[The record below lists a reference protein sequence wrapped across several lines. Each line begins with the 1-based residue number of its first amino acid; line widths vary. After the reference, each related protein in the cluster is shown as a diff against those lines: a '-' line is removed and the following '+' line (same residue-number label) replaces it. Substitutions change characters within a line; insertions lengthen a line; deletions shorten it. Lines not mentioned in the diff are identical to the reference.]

1 LQPRWGSDAGVCGLS
16 WGDIDFERKVVSI
29 RHSYDELGNLKATKT
44 KAGTRLLPL
53 PDITAKGLQT
63 AKQLQAEYFERINES
78 RRKKGKTGPEWH
90 LEQGD
95 ETPVITTKYSE
106 RIKPSSLSRCGPPSA
121 THYGKR
127 MKPSSMSRWWSLE
140 REGFG
145 LGDYTLHE
153 LRHTYLTL
161 LAEEGVHPK
170 VMQELAGHYSSQITM
185 DIYTHVNMD
194 AKREA
199 VEAVSKLF

>member
-1 LQPRWGSDAGVCGLS
+1 MGEGRGEGKATAPLSDGRSLITDNRLKTYNGTTYY
-16 WGDIDFERKVVSI
+16 
-29 RHSYDELGNLKATKT
+29 YDELGNLKGTKT

-53 PDITAKGLQT
+53 PDITARGLLT
-63 AKQLQAEYFERINES
+63 AKRLQAEYFERINES

-90 LEQGD
+90 LEQTD
-95 ETPVITTKYSE
+95 ETPLITTKYSE
-106 RIKPSSLSRCGPPSA
+106 RIKPSSLSR
-121 THYGKR
+121 
-127 MKPSSMSRWWSLE
+127 WWSTE
-140 REGFG
+140 RDAYG
-145 LGDYTLHE
+145 LQDFSLHE

-185 DIYTHVNMD
+185 DVYTHVNMD

-199 VEAVSKLF
+199 VAAVSKLF